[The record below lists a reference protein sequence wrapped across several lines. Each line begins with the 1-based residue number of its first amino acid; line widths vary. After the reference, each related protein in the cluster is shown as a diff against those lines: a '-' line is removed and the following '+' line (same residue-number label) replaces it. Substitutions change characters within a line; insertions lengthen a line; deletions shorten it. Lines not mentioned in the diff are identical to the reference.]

1 MLKGKTAVITGASRG
16 IGAAAAVKFAA
27 LGADIAIVYAG
38 NTDGAQRVKED
49 CIKYGVK
56 AEIFQC
62 DVSDHGKAKELVSQV
77 KSVFGRIDILIN
89 NAGITRDGL
98 AMVMKEADFDDVIDT
113 NLKGSFNMIKM
124 CLPVMLKSKGGKIIN
139 ISSVVGINGNAGQA
153 NYASSKAGLIGLTKS
168 IAKEMASKNITCNAI
183 APGYIETDMTKD
195 METSDPLVSSIPM
208 KRPGRPEDVA
218 AAAAFLASSAADYI
232 TGEVIRVDGGLA
244 I

>member
-1 MLKGKTAVITGASRG
+1 MLKGKTTVITGASRG
-16 IGAAAAVKFAA
+16 IGAAAAVKFAS

-38 NTDGAQRVKED
+38 NTEGAQRVKED

-56 AEIFQC
+56 VEIFQC

-77 KSVFGRIDILIN
+77 KSYFGRIDILIN

-183 APGYIETDMTKD
+183 APGYI
-195 METSDPLVSSIPM
+195 
-208 KRPGRPEDVA
+208 
-218 AAAAFLASSAADYI
+218 
-232 TGEVIRVDGGLA
+232 
-244 I
+244 

>member
-1 MLKGKTAVITGASRG
+1 VLKGKTAVITGASRG

>member
-218 AAAAFLASSAADYI
+218 EAAAFLASSAADYI

>member
-195 METSDPLVSSIPM
+195 LEASDPLVSSIPM

-218 AAAAFLASSAADYI
+218 EAAAFLASSAADYI

>member
-98 AMVMKEADFDDVIDT
+98 AMVLKEADFDDVIDT

-195 METSDPLVSSIPM
+195 LEASDPLVSSIPM

-218 AAAAFLASSAADYI
+218 EAAAFLASSAADYI